1 MDCSKLNEV
10 FSIDGPD
17 WIEDDI
23 GIRLVGMSDEQRAE
37 RKREIAA
44 AYYVEN
50 REKVLEKRRERY
62 ADGGYERKKEYQER
76 DGVRE
81 MLRKSVREYDL
92 KNKDR
97 LKEYRRKRYV
107 ENREKLLEEKRDYYQ
122 KHKEKMRQKGREKY
136 WNKKQTQK
144 KAI

>member
-50 REKVLEKRRERY
+50 KEKVLEKRRERY

>member
-1 MDCSKLNEV
+1 M
-10 FSIDGPD
+10 
-17 WIEDDI
+17 
-23 GIRLVGMSDEQRAE
+23 
-37 RKREIAA
+37 
-44 AYYVEN
+44 YVEN
-50 REKVLEKRRERY
+50 REKVLERVNARY

-81 MLRKSVREYDL
+81 KIRKSMREYDL

>member
-1 MDCSKLNEV
+1 MDCSKLNEI
-10 FSIDGPD
+10 FNIDGPD

-50 REKVLEKRRERY
+50 KEKVLEKRRERY